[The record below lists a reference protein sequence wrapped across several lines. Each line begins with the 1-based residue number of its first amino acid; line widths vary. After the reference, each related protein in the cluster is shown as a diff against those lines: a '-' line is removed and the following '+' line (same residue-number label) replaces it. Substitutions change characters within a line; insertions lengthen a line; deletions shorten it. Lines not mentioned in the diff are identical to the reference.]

1 MSKDFAR
8 AFYNSTAWKHCRAE
22 YAKSQR
28 YLCEDCLQ
36 KGILTPGEIIHHKQ
50 PITPENINDPSV
62 TLSFDNLKMVC
73 RKCHAEEH
81 GQRQRR
87 YKVLSDGTIITG
99 YLPTE
104 L

>member
-8 AFYNSTAWKHCRAE
+8 AFYNSTAWKKCRAE

-50 PITPENINDPSV
+50 PITPENINDPSI

-87 YKVLSDGTIITG
+87 YIVLSDGTIITG